1 VLQDLSQS
9 SAYLSMGALSLGG
22 NSFEI
27 LKQVAHL
34 LQKAFEAMK
43 EATASSKALVVDH
56 SVPGSKGVESLEMI
70 QNMSKPTH
78 VESVETSQQATHQT
92 LCKENNGKVP
102 YCFHCKT
109 KGHA

>member
-78 VESVETSQQATHQT
+78 VESVETSQQATHQA